1 MWYKLCLDIVN
12 KLAPVRRKR
21 LKHPKLPPW
30 LNKNIIQAMSDR
42 INEFSLII
50 PCIQSQ
56 EMSALG
62 ILKLTQELTYKRGLF
77 LLVVLENN

>member
-50 PCIQSQ
+50 PYIQSQ

>member
-50 PCIQSQ
+50 PYLQSK